1 MERKNELLIRV
12 YLIFFGF
19 VLLAGFIIGK
29 VFKTAILEGDQ
40 WRAKGEK
47 TMKWMSVEG
56 ERGNIYDVNGNLL
69 ATSLPYFDI
78 KVDLLT
84 STDNVFNSNIEALSA
99 KMAEHFGKSK
109 QEWLTT
115 LTNKRRE
122 GKAVE
127 RRRKNGEEVYSNAG
141 YYPLLNKQSKD
152 KLDLLRTFPLFK
164 LGKYK
169 GGLIAIRGTRREK
182 PYRSLASRT
191 IGIEREERMVGLE
204 RTFDKFLTGETSK
217 RLMRKVP
224 PNETWLPVME
234 ASEMLQEKG
243 SDIVTTI
250 DMNIQDIVHE
260 ELLSTLQINNAK
272 GGVAIV
278 MEVETGAIKAISN
291 LTRTEDDPEYREY
304 YNDAVG
310 KATEPGST
318 FKLLTA
324 MMMLEDGKVELDT
337 EVELF
342 GGKKRFY
349 KSDMYDS
356 NRHGISTA
364 TFKEAFA
371 MSSNVGLGYTAYRH
385 YGSKSEGWMS
395 FYNSMKKLGV
405 MEQTGIE
412 IYGEK
417 NPFIKHPRKIYSQ
430 AEKNWSGTTVP
441 WMAHGYELTMTPL
454 QILSYYN
461 AIANDGKMM
470 KPHLVSEI
478 VHMDEKRT
486 MYGPQVMKEQIVS
499 ASTVMKTQELLK
511 AVAESGT
518 ARGLKVDGLTFA
530 GKTGTTKLEYWKSKE
545 RYDYNASFAGYFPEE
560 NPKYS
565 MMVVVYEPEGV
576 DYYGAKVAGPV
587 FKNVM
592 KRLSTT
598 TEMVDSNSSEE
609 MPKVLYA
616 HSGFKSDYKKVLDF
630 IGLDYKVS
638 GKGKWIE
645 MKSGSGE
652 MKLVSKTID
661 KNLVPDVR
669 GEGLRDAL
677 YILENMGFKVQAEG
691 YGKVVK
697 QSVTP
702 GTAIREKEIK
712 IYLS

>member
-1 MERKNELLIRV
+1 MERKKELLIRV

-29 VFKTAILEGDQ
+29 VFKTAILEGEQ

-47 TMKWMSVEG
+47 TMKWMNVEG
-56 ERGNIYDVNGNLL
+56 ERGNIYDLNGNLL

-84 STDNVFNSNIEALSA
+84 PTDKLFNEHIEALSI
-99 KMAEHFGKSK
+99 KLAEHFGKSK
-109 QEWLTT
+109 QDWATT
-115 LTNKRRE
+115 LINKRRE

-127 RRRKNGEEVYSNAG
+127 KRRKNGEEVYSNAG
-141 YYPLLNKQSKD
+141 YFPLLDKQSKD
-152 KLDLLRTFPLFK
+152 KLDLLKSFPLFN

-169 GGLIAIRGTRREK
+169 GGLIAIRKTRREK

-204 RTFDKFLTGETSK
+204 RTFDKFLQGETSK

-260 ELLSTLQINNAK
+260 ELLTTLETSKAK

-278 MEVETGAIKAISN
+278 MEVETGAIRAICN
-291 LTRTEDDPEYREY
+291 LSLMGDDPQYREY
-304 YNDAVG
+304 HNDAIG
-310 KATEPGST
+310 TATEPGST

-324 MMMLEDGKVELDT
+324 MMMLEEGKVDLDT
-337 EVELF
+337 KVELF

-356 NRHGISTA
+356 HRHGIVTA

-371 MSSNVGLGYTAYRH
+371 MSSNVGIGYGAFKH
-385 YGSKSEGWMS
+385 YGTKREGWTN
-395 FYNSMKKLGV
+395 FYNSMKQLGV
-405 MEQTGIE
+405 MESTGVE

-417 NPFIKHPRKIYSQ
+417 KPFIKHPKKVYSQ
-430 AEKNWSGTTVP
+430 PAKNWSGTTVP
-441 WMAHGYELTMTPL
+441 WMAHGYELKMTPL
-454 QILSYYN
+454 QILNYYN

-470 KPHLVSEI
+470 RPHLVSEI
-478 VHMDEKRT
+478 VHMDESRT
-486 MYGPQVMKEQIVS
+486 MYGPKVIKEQIVS

-518 ARGLKVDGLTFA
+518 ARKLKVDGLTFA
-530 GKTGTTKLEYWKSKE
+530 GKTGTTKLEYWKPKDK
-545 RYDYNASFAGYFPEE
+545 YDYNASFAGYFPEE

-576 DYYGAKVAGPV
+576 NYYGANVAGPV
-587 FKNVM
+587 FRNVM
-592 KRLSTT
+592 KRLSTST
-598 TEMVDSNSSEE
+598 KVVDNDSSDDYPE
-609 MPKVLYA
+609 VLYA

-630 IGLDYKVS
+630 IGMDYEVS

-645 MKSGSGE
+645 MKSGRGE
-652 MKLVSKTID
+652 MKLVSKSID

-669 GEGLRDAL
+669 GEGLRDAF
-677 YILENMGFKVQAEG
+677 YILENMGFEVEASG

-697 QSVTP
+697 QSVAP
-702 GTAIREKEIK
+702 GTAIREKKIK